1 MFTRAPHLHAV
12 CSGPTPLQSPI
23 SISGAIPGLAG
34 YTGDTWHQRRV
45 ARTERAAQLDGD
57 CRGSV
62 RRHLTR
68 IRAATGSLCS
78 TSSYPLC
85 ILNSVQV
92 IHTYTTPLLWTT
104 SHNVNHHASSKL
116 IADAEH
122 EERHR
127 NTQITGV
134 IRTSSLWFLHSSGHA
149 SCGPWAFKHPIVS
162 GAFTPA
168 GLSLSTKGLRSTCPP

>member
-1 MFTRAPHLHAV
+1 VTPGISAASREQK
-12 CSGPTPLQSPI
+12 GPLNST
-23 SISGAIPGLAG
+23 AIAG
-34 YTGDTWHQRRV
+34 GPY
-45 ARTERAAQLDGD
+45 
-57 CRGSV
+57 S
-62 RRHLTR
+62 RHLTR

-134 IRTSSLWFLHSSGHA
+134 IRTSSLWFVHSSGHA

-168 GLSLSTKGLRSTCPP
+168 GLDVYVDEGSTLHLSPVT